1 VSLKSV
7 QSINQHKLVSLLQSP
22 AGELELRSGERL
34 ACRWLCL
41 PLLKPAR
48 VWRRWSW
55 WRSCAGRVWPGV
67 NREESTQILSSD
79 SLFLLSLSLSLSLSY
94 LFFFCPPCFR
104 RASQDPSDALSPPLP
119 HLTSDH
125 RLLVCW
131 WPARVLLKPVQ
142 RVYLDRRPQVLSVRH
157 ADTLSPAPPI
167 TLSKA
172 RKTTCGSGGLTFEAR
187 GSRVSG
193 QRSALHIKSIGAV

>member
-1 VSLKSV
+1 VKGWLVVGCVCLFSSL
-7 QSINQHKLVSLLQSP
+7 H
-22 AGELELRSGERL
+22 GSGGGGL
-34 ACRWLCL
+34 GGDL
-41 PLLKPAR
+41 
-48 VWRRWSW
+48 
-55 WRSCAGRVWPGV
+55 VWPGV
-67 NREESTQILSSD
+67 NRWNHF
-79 SLFLLSLSLSLSLSY
+79 FLIRLTFSSLSLSLSLSY

>member
-55 WRSCAGRVWPGV
+55 WRSSVARSEPL
-67 NREESTQILSSD
+67 ESFFSHQTH
-79 SLFLLSLSLSLSLSY
+79 FFFSLSLSLSL
-94 LFFFCPPCFR
+94 LFCPPCFR